1 MKLIPRNI
9 VKIVITDER
18 TAHAKNFDYDKFNER
33 PFMANTLRAHK
44 AHRTESVGFS
54 FFSRRSVIGHNRG
67 VASINR
73 FAAF

>member
-18 TAHAKNFDYDKFNER
+18 TAHAKKFDYDKFNER

-44 AHRTESVGFS
+44 AHRTESVGF
-54 FFSRRSVIGHNRG
+54 FSRRSVIDHNQC

-73 FAAF
+73 FATF